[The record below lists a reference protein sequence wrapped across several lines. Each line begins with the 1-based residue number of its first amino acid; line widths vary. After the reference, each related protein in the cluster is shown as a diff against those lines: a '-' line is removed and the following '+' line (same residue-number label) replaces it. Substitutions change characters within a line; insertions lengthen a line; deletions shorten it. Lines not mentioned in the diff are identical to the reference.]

1 MKRFKV
7 VIMLLLAGAAVTAGC
22 TKKESG
28 DTSTNGERKYF
39 LEKVRNVMVVQVY
52 ADGFKDLTLKEKML
66 AWHLYRSGIAGR
78 DIYYDQNHK
87 HALQIRNILEAIV
100 ENPEGIDEKVYSGIL
115 EYTKLFWINN
125 CQYDADKSRKFI
137 PNVSYINFSKA
148 ASIAETNGADF
159 GLEEGED
166 LDEVLSYLRP
176 YIFDRDFEPIKTN
189 KNPEEGKDM
198 LAESAVN
205 FYDGVTLADF
215 EGFEEKNSLNSKV
228 VVENGELR
236 ELVYRAGGDGIEPGM
251 YAEELEASARELEEA
266 AEYAEPDQANV
277 LRLLAKYF
285 RTGDLEDF
293 RTYNIAWVQ
302 NGTKIDIINGFIE
315 VYNDPR
321 GQKGYYEAM
330 LELVDEE
337 NTSMLRAF
345 AENALYFEQKAP
357 WADEYKRAVISAP
370 IANVVYALLGAGA
383 AGPKSPRGIN
393 LPNEQA
399 IREEYG
405 SKSVVLGNVVIAR
418 HVASATAKMEEFAVS
433 DEMRAR
439 AKKFGGLIFD
449 LEVAMHE
456 VVGHASGKKAADL
469 EGDPADY
476 IKEYYST
483 LEEARAELVA
493 LWNFF
498 DPKLV
503 EMGVAPS
510 TEVGKAGYDAYAM
523 GALTNLRKV
532 PEGDQ
537 FEEDH
542 DRATHLIVEYVR
554 RNTSG
559 IELKKIDGKTYFE
572 VVDYDE
578 MHRGIGEIL
587 SKLMEIKAT
596 GDYEGAKAIISEYG
610 IKIDT
615 ELRDEILERSLAI
628 GISDFDVVVY
638 PRLTPLYGAEGSII
652 DIDISYPMDLKT
664 QMLDFKHFFD
674 EEEKDEEVDTQ
685 EVVIK

>member
-1 MKRFKV
+1 MKKFKLSM
-7 VIMLLLAGAAVTAGC
+7 MLLLAGAALTAGC
-22 TKKESG
+22 SKKESG
-28 DTSTNGERKYF
+28 EMKTEAGRKYF
-39 LEKVRNVMVVQVY
+39 LEKVGNVMVVQAY
-52 ADGFKDLTLKEKML
+52 ADGFNDLTLKEKML

-78 DIYYDQNHK
+78 DIFYDQNHK
-87 HALQIRNILEAIV
+87 YALKIRNILEAIV
-100 ENPEGIDEKVYSGIL
+100 ENPEGIDEDVYGEIL

-125 CQYDADKSRKFI
+125 SQYDADKSRKFI
-137 PNVSYINFSKA
+137 PKVSYINFSKA
-148 ASIAETNGADF
+148 ASIAEANGADF
-159 GLEEGED
+159 GLKEDED
-166 LDEVLSYLRP
+166 LDELLRDLRP

-198 LAESAVN
+198 LTASAVN
-205 FYDGVTLADF
+205 YYDGVTLADL
-215 EGFEEKNSLNSKV
+215 EGFTEKNSLNSKL
-228 VVENGELR
+228 VVENGELI

-251 YAEELEASARELEEA
+251 YARELGLAAEELEEA
-266 AEYAEPDQANV
+266 AEYAEAEQANV

-302 NGTKIDIINGFIE
+302 NSTKIDIINGFIE
-315 VYNDPR
+315 VYYDPR
-321 GQKGYYEAM
+321 GQKGYYETI

-345 AENALYFEQKAP
+345 ADNALYFEQMAP
-357 WADEYKRAVISAP
+357 WSDEYKRTEINAP
-370 IANVVYALLGAGA
+370 VANVVYSLLGTGA
-383 AGPKSPRGIN
+383 SGPKSPRGIN

-399 IREEYG
+399 IREMYG
-405 SKSVVLGNVVIAR
+405 SKSVVLGNVVKAR
-418 HVASATAKMEEFAVS
+418 HVANATSEMEEFAVS
-433 DEMRAR
+433 DEMRSR
-439 AKKFGGLIFD
+439 AKEFGGLIFD
-449 LEVAMHE
+449 LKVAMHE

-510 TEVGKAGYDAYAM
+510 TDVGKAGYDEYAM
-523 GALTNLRKV
+523 EALTNLRKV

-542 DRATHLIVEYVR
+542 DRATQLIVEYIR
-554 RNTSG
+554 RNTKG
-559 IELKKIDGKTYFE
+559 IEVKKIDGKTYYE

-578 MHRGIGEIL
+578 MRRGVGEIL

-615 ELRDEILERSLAI
+615 ALRDEILERSLAI
-628 GISDFDVVVY
+628 GMSDFDVVVF
-638 PRLTPLYGAEGSII
+638 PRLTPVYGNDGMVT
-652 DIDISYPMDLKT
+652 DIEISYPMDLKT

-674 EEEKDEEVDTQ
+674 KEEDETDAEEV
-685 EVVIK
+685 VAN

>member
-1 MKRFKV
+1 MKKFKV
-7 VIMLLLAGAAVTAGC
+7 VMMILLFGAALTAGC
-22 TKKESG
+22 SKKDSSEMKTEG
-28 DTSTNGERKYF
+28 GRIYF

-66 AWHLYRSGIAGR
+66 AWYLYRSAIAGR
-78 DIYYDQNHK
+78 DIFYDQNHK
-87 HALQIRNILEAIV
+87 HALKIRNILEAIV
-100 ENPEGIDEKVYSGIL
+100 ENPEGIDEDVYGEIL

-125 CQYDADKSRKFI
+125 SQYDADKSRKFI

-148 ASIAETNGADF
+148 ASIAEANGADF
-159 GLEEGED
+159 GLKEDED
-166 LDEVLSYLRP
+166 LDEVLSHLRP

-205 FYDGVTLADF
+205 FYDGVTMADL
-215 EGFEEKNSLNSKV
+215 EGFVEKNSLNSKLV
-228 VVENGELR
+228 VKNGELI

-251 YAEELEASARELEEA
+251 YAKELESSAKELEEA
-266 AEYAEPDQANV
+266 AEYAEAEQANV

-302 NGTKIDIINGFIE
+302 NSTKIDIINGFIE
-315 VYNDPR
+315 VYYDPR
-321 GQKGYYEAM
+321 GQKGYYEAT

-345 AENALYFEQKAP
+345 ADNALYFEQMAP
-357 WADEYKRAVISAP
+357 WSAEYKRTEINAP
-370 IANVVYALLGAGA
+370 VANVVYHLLGTGA
-383 AGPKSPRGIN
+383 SGPKSPRGIN

-405 SKSVVLGNVVIAR
+405 SKSVVLGNVVKAR
-418 HVASATAKMEEFAVS
+418 HVANATSEMEEFAVS
-433 DEMRAR
+433 DEMKSR
-439 AKKFGGLIFD
+439 AKEFGGLIFD
-449 LEVAMHE
+449 LKVAMHE

-469 EGDPADY
+469 EGDPANY

-510 TEVGKAGYDAYAM
+510 TEVGKAGYDVYAM
-523 GALTNLRKV
+523 EALTNLRKV

-542 DRATHLIVEYVR
+542 DRATQLIVEYIR
-554 RNTSG
+554 LNTKG
-559 IELKKIDGKTYFE
+559 IEVKKIDGKTYYE

-578 MHRGIGEIL
+578 MHRGVGEIL

-615 ELRDEILERSLAI
+615 ALRDEILERSLAI
-628 GISDFDVVVY
+628 GMSDFDVVVF
-638 PRLTPLYGAEGSII
+638 PRLTPVYGNDGTLT
-652 DIDISYPMDLKT
+652 DIEISYPMDLKT
-664 QMLDFKHFFD
+664 QMLYFKHFFD
-674 EEEKDEEVDTQ
+674 EDDDEVEA
-685 EVVIK
+685 VVVN

>member
-1 MKRFKV
+1 MKKFKAV
-7 VIMLLLAGAAVTAGC
+7 MIILVFGAALTAGC
-22 TKKESG
+22 SKKESG
-28 DTSTNGERKYF
+28 EMKTEGERIYF

-78 DIYYDQNHK
+78 DIFYDQNHK
-87 HALQIRNILEAIV
+87 YALKIRNIFEAIV
-100 ENPEGIDEKVYSGIL
+100 ENPDGIDEDAYGEIL
-115 EYTKLFWINN
+115 EYTKLLWINN
-125 CQYDADKSRKFI
+125 SQYDADKSRKFI
-137 PNVSYINFSKA
+137 PNLSYINFSKA
-148 ASIAETNGADF
+148 ASIAEANGADF
-159 GLEEGED
+159 GLKEDED
-166 LDEVLSYLRP
+166 LDEVLSHLRP
-176 YIFDRDFEPIKTN
+176 YIFDRDFEPIRTN

-205 FYDGVTLADF
+205 FYDGVTLADL
-215 EGFEEKNSLNSKV
+215 EGFVEKNSLNSKLV
-228 VVENGELR
+228 VKNGELI

-251 YAEELEASARELEEA
+251 YAKELELSAKELEEA
-266 AEYAEPDQANV
+266 AEYAEAEQANV

-302 NGTKIDIINGFIE
+302 NSTKIDIINGFIE
-315 VYNDPR
+315 VYYDPR
-321 GQKGYYEAM
+321 GQKGYYEAT

-345 AENALYFEQKAP
+345 ADNALYFEQMAP
-357 WADEYKRAVISAP
+357 WSDEYKRTEINAP
-370 IANVVYALLGAGA
+370 VANVVYALLGTGA
-383 AGPKSPRGIN
+383 SGPKSPRGIN

-405 SKSVVLGNVVIAR
+405 SKSVVLGNVVKAR
-418 HVASATAKMEEFAVS
+418 HIANATSEMEEFAVS
-433 DEMRAR
+433 DEMKSR
-439 AKKFGGLIFD
+439 AKEFGGLIFD
-449 LEVAMHE
+449 LKVAMHE

-510 TEVGKAGYDAYAM
+510 TDVGKAGYDEYAM
-523 GALTNLRKV
+523 EALTNLRKV

-542 DRATHLIVEYVR
+542 DRATQLIVEYIKL
-554 RNTSG
+554 NTNG
-559 IELKKIDGKTYFE
+559 IEVKKIDGKTYYE

-578 MHRGIGEIL
+578 MRRGVGEIL

-615 ELRDEILERSLAI
+615 VLRDEILERSLAI
-628 GISDFDVVVY
+628 GMSDFDVIVF
-638 PRLTPLYGAEGSII
+638 PRLTPVYGNDGTLT
-652 DIDISYPMDLKT
+652 DIEISYPMDLKT

-674 EEEKDEEVDTQ
+674 EEDVETDAEEV
-685 EVVIK
+685 VVN

>member
-1 MKRFKV
+1 MKKFKV
-7 VIMLLLAGAAVTAGC
+7 VVMLLIAGATLTAGC
-22 TKKESG
+22 SKKDSG
-28 DTSTNGERKYF
+28 DINTEGERKYF

-66 AWHLYRSGIAGR
+66 AWHLYRSAIAGR

-87 HALQIRNILEAIV
+87 YALKIRNILEAIV
-100 ENPEGIDEKVYSGIL
+100 ENPEGIDEDVQSEIL

-125 CQYDADKSRKFI
+125 SQYDEDNSRKFI
-137 PNVSYINFSKA
+137 PDISFISFSKA
-148 ASIAETNGADF
+148 ASIAEANGADF
-159 GLEEGED
+159 GLKKDED
-166 LDEVLSYLRP
+166 LDEVLSHLRP
-176 YIFDRDFEPIKTN
+176 YIFDKEFEPVKTN

-198 LAESAVN
+198 LATSAVN
-205 FYDGVTLADF
+205 FYDGVTLADL
-215 EGFEEKNSLNSKV
+215 EGFIEKNSLNSKIV
-228 VVENGELR
+228 VQNGELI

-251 YAEELEASARELEEA
+251 YAKELELAAKELGEA

-277 LRLLAKYF
+277 LRLLANYF

-293 RTYNIAWVQ
+293 RAYNIAWVQ
-302 NGTKIDIINGFIE
+302 NSVKIDIINGFIE
-315 VYNDPR
+315 VYDDPR
-321 GQKGYYEAM
+321 AQKGSYEAT

-357 WADEYKRAVISAP
+357 WADEYKRSEIDAP
-370 IANVVYALLGAGA
+370 VANVVYNLLGTGDS
-383 AGPKSPRGIN
+383 GPKSPRGIN

-418 HVASATAKMEEFAVS
+418 HVAHATVEMEEFAVS
-433 DEMRAR
+433 EEMKSR
-439 AKKFGGLIFD
+439 AKKFGGLIYD
-449 LEVAMHE
+449 LKIAMHE
-456 VVGHASGKKAADL
+456 VVGHASGRKAADL
-469 EGDPADY
+469 EGDPKDY

-510 TEVGKAGYDAYAM
+510 TDVGKAGYDKIAM
-523 GALTNLRKV
+523 EALTKLRKV

-537 FEEDH
+537 IEQDH
-542 DRATHLIVEYVR
+542 DRARQMIIEYIR
-554 RNTSG
+554 RNTNG
-559 IELKKIDGKTYFE
+559 IEVKKIDGKTYYE

-578 MHRGIGEIL
+578 MRKGIGELL

-615 ELRDEILERSLAI
+615 LLRDEILERSLAI
-628 GISDFDVVVY
+628 GMSDFDVVVF
-638 PRLTPLYGAEGSII
+638 PRLTPVYGDDGSIT
-652 DIDISYPMDLKT
+652 DIEISYPMDLKT

-674 EEEKDEEVDTQ
+674 EEKEDVEADPEEV
-685 EVVIK
+685 VVN

>member
-1 MKRFKV
+1 MKKFKMV
-7 VIMLLLAGAAVTAGC
+7 MMLMLAGAALTAGC
-22 TKKESG
+22 SKKDSG
-28 DTSTNGERKYF
+28 NMKTEAERKYF

-52 ADGFKDLTLKEKML
+52 ADGFNNLTLKEKML

-87 HALQIRNILEAIV
+87 YGLKIRNILEAII
-100 ENPEGIDEKVYSGIL
+100 ENPEGIDEDVYAEIL

-125 CQYDADKSRKFI
+125 SQYDEFTSRKFI
-137 PNVSYINFSKA
+137 PKISYINFSKA
-148 ASIAETNGADF
+148 VSIAEANGADF
-159 GLEEGED
+159 GLEEDED
-166 LDEVLSYLRP
+166 LDEVLSHLRP

-198 LAESAVN
+198 LASSAVN
-205 FYDGVTLADF
+205 FYDGVTLADL
-215 EGFEEKNSLNSKV
+215 EGFSERNSLNSKV
-228 VVENGELR
+228 VVENGELK

-251 YAEELEASARELEEA
+251 YAEELKSSAKELEEA
-266 AEYAEPDQANV
+266 ADYAESEQANV

-357 WADEYKRAVISAP
+357 WADEYKRTEISAP
-370 IANVVYALLGAGA
+370 VANVVYALLGAGA

-405 SKSVVLGNVVIAR
+405 SKSVVLGNVVLAR
-418 HVASATAKMEEFAVS
+418 HVANATAEMEEFAVS
-433 DEMRAR
+433 DEVRSR
-439 AKKFGGLIFD
+439 AKEFGGLIFD
-449 LEVAMHE
+449 LKVAMHE

-469 EGDPADY
+469 EGDPADH

-503 EMGVAPS
+503 EMRVAPS
-510 TEVGKAGYDAYAM
+510 PEVGKAGYDEYAM
-523 GALTNLRKV
+523 EALTNHRKV

-542 DRATHLIVEYVR
+542 DRATHLIIEYVR

-559 IELKKIDGKTYFE
+559 IELKKIDGKSYFE

-578 MHRGIGEIL
+578 MHRGVGEIL
-587 SKLMEIKAT
+587 SKVMEIKAT

-610 IKIDT
+610 LKIDT

-638 PRLTPLYGAEGSII
+638 PRLTPLYGDDGAII

-674 EEEKDEEVDTQ
+674 KEDEEAAAE
-685 EVVIK
+685 EVVVK

>member
-1 MKRFKV
+1 MKKFKLSMV
-7 VIMLLLAGAAVTAGC
+7 LLLAGAALTAGC
-22 TKKESG
+22 SKKESG
-28 DTSTNGERKYF
+28 EMKTEAGRKYF
-39 LEKVRNVMVVQVY
+39 LEKVRNVMVVQAY
-52 ADGFKDLTLKEKML
+52 ADGFNDLTLKEKML

-87 HALQIRNILEAIV
+87 YALKIRNILEAIV
-100 ENPEGIDEKVYSGIL
+100 ENPEGIDKNAYGEIL

-125 CQYDADKSRKFI
+125 SQYDLDKSRKFI
-137 PNVSYINFSKA
+137 PNLSYINFSKA
-148 ASIAETNGADF
+148 ASIAEANGADF
-159 GLEEGED
+159 GLEEDED
-166 LDEVLSYLRP
+166 LDELLSHLRP
-176 YIFDRDFEPIKTN
+176 YIFDRDFETIKTN
-189 KNPEEGKDM
+189 KNPKEGKDM
-198 LAESAVN
+198 LAMSAVN
-205 FYDGVTLADF
+205 FYDGVTLADL
-215 EGFEEKNSLNSKV
+215 EGFTEKNSLNSKIV
-228 VVENGELR
+228 VQNGELK

-251 YAEELEASARELEEA
+251 YAKELELAAKELEEA
-266 AEYAEPDQANV
+266 AEYAEAEQANV
-277 LRLLAKYF
+277 LRLLANYF

-293 RTYNIAWVQ
+293 RAYNIAWVQ
-302 NGTKIDIINGFIE
+302 NSTKIDIINGFIE
-315 VYNDPR
+315 VYDDPR
-321 GQKGYYEAM
+321 GQKASYEAT

-345 AENALYFEQKAP
+345 AENALYFEQMAP
-357 WADEYKRAVISAP
+357 WSDEYKRTEINAP
-370 IANVVYALLGAGA
+370 VANVVYNLLGTGG

-405 SKSVVLGNVVIAR
+405 SKSVVLGNVVKAR
-418 HVASATAKMEEFAVS
+418 YVANATSELEEFAVS
-433 DEMRAR
+433 DEMKSR
-439 AKKFGGLIFD
+439 AKEFGGLIFD
-449 LEVAMHE
+449 LKVTMHE

-523 GALTNLRKV
+523 EALTNLRKV

-542 DRATHLIVEYVR
+542 DRATQLIVEYIR
-554 RNTSG
+554 LNTKG
-559 IELKKIDGKTYFE
+559 IEVKKIDGKTYYE

-578 MHRGIGEIL
+578 MHRGVGEIL

-615 ELRDEILERSLAI
+615 ALRDEILERSLAI
-628 GISDFDVVVY
+628 GMSDFDVVVF
-638 PRLTPLYGAEGSII
+638 PRLTPVYGDDGSIV
-652 DIDISYPMDLKT
+652 DIEISYPMDLKT
-664 QMLDFKHFFD
+664 QMLYFKHFFD
-674 EEEKDEEVDTQ
+674 EEDDDEVEA
-685 EVVIK
+685 VVVN

>member
-1 MKRFKV
+1 MKYFKV
-7 VIMLLLAGAAVTAGC
+7 AVLLLLATAALTAGC
-22 TKKESG
+22 SKKESG
-28 DTSTNGERKYF
+28 DMKTEGERKYF
-39 LEKVRNVMVVQVY
+39 LEKVRNVMVVQAY

-66 AWHLYRSGIAGR
+66 AWHLYRSAIAGR

-87 HALQIRNILEAIV
+87 HALKIRNILEAIV
-100 ENPEGIDEKVYSGIL
+100 ENPEGIDEEVYSEIL

-125 CQYDADKSRKFI
+125 SQYDEDNSRKFV
-137 PNVSYINFSKA
+137 PNTSYINFSKA
-148 ASIAETNGADF
+148 AAIAEANGADF
-159 GLEEGED
+159 GLEENED
-166 LDEVLSYLRP
+166 LDEVLSHLRP
-176 YIFDRDFEPIKTN
+176 YIFDRDFEPVKTN
-189 KNPEEGKDM
+189 KNPGEGMDM
-198 LAESAVN
+198 LASSAVN
-205 FYDGVTLADF
+205 FYDGVTLADL
-215 EGFEEKNSLNSKV
+215 EGFEQKNSLNSKIV
-228 VVENGELR
+228 VQNGELK
-236 ELVYRAGGDGIEPGM
+236 ELVYRAGGDGVEPGM
-251 YAEELEASARELEEA
+251 YSNELERSAQELEKA

-302 NGTKIDIINGFIE
+302 NSTKIDIINGFIE
-315 VYNDPR
+315 VYDDPR
-321 GQKGYYEAM
+321 AQKGSYEAT

-357 WADEYKRAVISAP
+357 WADEYKRSEINAP
-370 IANVVYALLGAGA
+370 VANVVYALLGTGDS
-383 AGPKSPRGIN
+383 GPKSPRGIN

-405 SKSVVLGNVVIAR
+405 SKSVVLGNVVKAR
-418 HVASATAKMEEFAVS
+418 HVANATAEMEEFAVS
-433 DEMRAR
+433 DEMRER
-439 AKKFGGLIFD
+439 AKEFGGLIFD
-449 LEVAMHE
+449 LKVAMHE

-469 EGDPADY
+469 EGDPANY

-510 TEVGKAGYDAYAM
+510 TEVGKAGYDEYAM
-523 GALTNLRKV
+523 EALTNHRKV

-537 FEEDH
+537 YEEDH
-542 DRATHLIVEYVR
+542 DRATHMIVEYVR
-554 RNTSG
+554 RNTNG
-559 IELKKIDGKTYFE
+559 IKAKKIDGKTYFE

-628 GISDFDVVVY
+628 GMSDFDVVVF
-638 PRLTPLYGAEGSII
+638 PRLTPVYGDDGAVT
-652 DIDISYPMDLKT
+652 DIEISYPMDLKT

-674 EEEKDEEVDTQ
+674 EKVEETDAE
-685 EVVIK
+685 EVVIR